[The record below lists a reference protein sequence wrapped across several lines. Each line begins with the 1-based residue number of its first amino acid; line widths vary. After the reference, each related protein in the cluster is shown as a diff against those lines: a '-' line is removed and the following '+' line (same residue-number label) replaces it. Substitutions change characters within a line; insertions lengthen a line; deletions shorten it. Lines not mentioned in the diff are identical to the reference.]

1 MKSRSHFAVTSLAV
15 AAALSAAAC
24 SPPAEKA
31 ADPAATAP
39 AAATPAATDAFA
51 FRIGALDAYA
61 LKDGSLSVPNNG
73 EVLAIGEAKADVD
86 ALLTANTLP
95 TDTLGLSIQPLLV
108 KTGDK
113 IVLIDTGAGGQ
124 MGTDGKLLT
133 SLTAAGV
140 QPEQVTD
147 ILISHAHGDHVGGL
161 VNAQGG
167 LVFANAAIR
176 MTVNEWDAL
185 KADPT
190 MAALVT
196 AITPKVQT
204 FTAGAEVLPGITA
217 VDIAGHTP
225 GHTGYQ
231 ITSGNEGLLYIGDT
245 MHHSVISV
253 QRPDWTIQFDG
264 RADVAEAS
272 RRALLERAAAGNLR
286 LYAVHFPFP
295 GLGRIERRADDFVW
309 VAEPGPSAE

>member
-1 MKSRSHFAVTSLAV
+1 MRLTLTAVSAV
-15 AAALSAAAC
+15 ALTMAAC

-31 ADPAATAP
+31 AETSATAP
-39 AAATPAATDAFA
+39 AAAPAATDAFA
-51 FRIGALDAYA
+51 FKIGALDAYA

-73 EVLAIGEAKADVD
+73 EVLAIGEPKADVD
-86 ALLTANTLP
+86 ALLTANGLP

-108 KTGDK
+108 KMGDRV
-113 IVLIDTGAGGQ
+113 VLFDTGAGGQ
-124 MGTDGKLLT
+124 MGTEGKLLT

-140 QPEQVTD
+140 QPGQVTD

-161 VNAQGG
+161 VNGQGQ
-167 LVFANAAIR
+167 LVFANATIR
-176 MTVNEWDAL
+176 MTANEWDAL

-204 FTAGAEVLPGITA
+204 FAAGAEVLPGVKA
-217 VDIAGHTP
+217 VDIQGHTP

-231 ITSGNEGLLYIGDT
+231 IASGTEGLLYIGDT

-253 QRPDWTIQFDG
+253 QRPNWTIQFDG

-272 RRALLERAAAGNLR
+272 RRALLERAASENLR
-286 LYAVHFPFP
+286 LYAVHFPYP

-309 VAEPGPSAE
+309 VAEPGTATP

>member
-1 MKSRSHFAVTSLAV
+1 MRLTLTAVSAM
-15 AAALSAAAC
+15 ALTLAAC
-24 SPPAEKA
+24 SPPAADKA
-31 ADPAATAP
+31 AEPSAAAP
-39 AAATPAATDAFA
+39 AASAQAAADAWGFK
-51 FRIGALDAYA
+51 IGALDAYA
-61 LKDGSLSVPNNG
+61 LKDGSLSVPNDGSVIAMG
-73 EVLAIGEAKADVD
+73 EPKAEVD
-86 ALLTANTLP
+86 ALLTANNLP
-95 TDTLGLSIQPLLV
+95 TDTLGLSIQPLLI
-108 KTGDK
+108 KMGDRT
-113 IVLIDTGAGGQ
+113 VLIDTGAGGA
-124 MGTDGKLLT
+124 MGTEGKLQA
-133 SLTAAGV
+133 SLTTAGV
-140 QPEQVTD
+140 QPAQVTD

-161 VNAQGG
+161 VNGQGQ
-167 LVFANAAIR
+167 LVFANATIR
-176 MTVNEWDAL
+176 MTANEWDAL

-204 FTAGAEVLPGITA
+204 FAADAEVVPGITA

-231 ITSGNEGLLYIGDT
+231 ITSGAEGLLYIGDT

-272 RRALLERAAAGNLR
+272 RRALLERAASENLR
-286 LYAVHFPFP
+286 LYAVHFPYP

-309 VAEPGPSAE
+309 VAEPGPYVE

>member
-1 MKSRSHFAVTSLAV
+1 MRLTLTAVSALA
-15 AAALSAAAC
+15 LTLAAC

-31 ADPAATAP
+31 TEPSATAP
-39 AAATPAATDAFA
+39 AAAPASNDAFA
-51 FRIGALDAYA
+51 FKIGALDAYA

-86 ALLTANTLP
+86 ALLTTNGLP

-108 KTGDK
+108 KMGERT
-113 IVLIDTGAGGQ
+113 VLFDTGAGGQ
-124 MGTDGKLLT
+124 MGTEGKLLT
-133 SLTAAGV
+133 SLPAAGV
-140 QPEQVTD
+140 QPAQVTD

-161 VNAQGG
+161 VNGEGQ
-167 LVFANAAIR
+167 LVFTNATIR
-176 MTVNEWDAL
+176 MTANEWDAL

-204 FTAGAEVLPGITA
+204 FAAGAEVLPGVTA
-217 VDIAGHTP
+217 VDIQGHTP

-231 ITSGNEGLLYIGDT
+231 IASGTEGLLYIGDT

-272 RRALLERAAAGNLR
+272 RRALLERAASENLR
-286 LYAVHFPFP
+286 LYAVHFPYP

-309 VAEPGPSAE
+309 VAEPGQ

>member
-1 MKSRSHFAVTSLAV
+1 MRLALTAVSALA
-15 AAALSAAAC
+15 LTLAAC

-31 ADPAATAP
+31 AETAATAP
-39 AAATPAATDAFA
+39 AAAPAFTNAFA
-51 FRIGALDAYA
+51 FTIGALDAYA

-73 EVLAIGEAKADVD
+73 EVLAIGEPKADVD
-86 ALLTANTLP
+86 ALLTANGLP
-95 TDTLGLSIQPLLV
+95 TDNLGLSIQPMLV
-108 KTGDK
+108 RMGDRV
-113 IVLIDTGAGGQ
+113 VLFDTGAGGQ
-124 MGTDGKLLT
+124 MGTEGKLLT
-133 SLTAAGV
+133 SLSAAGV
-140 QPEQVTD
+140 QPAQVTD

-161 VNAQGG
+161 VNAQGQ
-167 LVFANAAIR
+167 LVFANATIR
-176 MTVNEWDAL
+176 MTANEWDAL

-204 FTAGAEVLPGITA
+204 FAAGAEVLPGVTA
-217 VDIAGHTP
+217 VDIQGHTP

-231 ITSGNEGLLYIGDT
+231 ITSGSEGLLYIGDT

-253 QRPDWTIQFDG
+253 QRPNWTIQFDG

-272 RRALLERAAAGNLR
+272 RRALLERAASENLR
-286 LYAVHFPFP
+286 LYAVHFPYP

-309 VAEPGPSAE
+309 VAEPGAATP

>member
-1 MKSRSHFAVTSLAV
+1 MMRLTLTAVSALA
-15 AAALSAAAC
+15 LTMAAC
-24 SPPAEKA
+24 SPPAAEKA
-31 ADPAATAP
+31 AETPGAAP
-39 AAATPAATDAFA
+39 AASTQSTNEAFA
-51 FRIGALDAYA
+51 FKIGALDAYA
-61 LKDGSLSVPNNG
+61 LQDGSLSVPNNG

-86 ALLTANTLP
+86 ALLTANALP

-108 KTGDK
+108 KMGDK
-113 IVLIDTGAGGQ
+113 VVLFDTGAGGQ
-124 MGTDGKLLT
+124 MGTEGKLLT

-140 QPEQVTD
+140 QPGQVTD

-161 VNAQGG
+161 VNGEGQ
-167 LVFANAAIR
+167 LVFPNATIR
-176 MTVNEWDAL
+176 MTTDEWDAL

-190 MAALVT
+190 MTALVT
-196 AITPKVQT
+196 GLTPKVQT
-204 FTAGAEVLPGITA
+204 FAAGAEVLPGVTA
-217 VDIAGHTP
+217 VDIQGHTP

-231 ITSGNEGLLYIGDT
+231 IASANEGLLYIGDT

-272 RRALLERAAAGNLR
+272 RRALLERAASENQR
-286 LYAVHFPFP
+286 LYAVHFPYP

-309 VAEPGPSAE
+309 VAEPGPAAR

>member
-1 MKSRSHFAVTSLAV
+1 MRLTLTAVSALA
-15 AAALSAAAC
+15 LTLAAC

-31 ADPAATAP
+31 AEPSAAAP
-39 AAATPAATDAFA
+39 AAAPAATDAFA
-51 FRIGALDAYA
+51 FKIGALDAYA

-73 EVLAIGEAKADVD
+73 EVLAIGEPKADVD
-86 ALLTANTLP
+86 ALLTANGLP

-108 KTGDK
+108 KMSDRV
-113 IVLIDTGAGGQ
+113 VLFDTGAGGQ
-124 MGTDGKLLT
+124 MGTEGKLLT
-133 SLTAAGV
+133 SLAAAGV
-140 QPEQVTD
+140 QPAQVTD

-161 VNAQGG
+161 VNDQGQ
-167 LVFANAAIR
+167 LVFANATIR
-176 MTVNEWDAL
+176 MTADEWEAL

-204 FTAGAEVLPGITA
+204 FAAGAEVLPGVTA
-217 VDIAGHTP
+217 VDIQGHTP

-231 ITSGNEGLLYIGDT
+231 ITSGTEGLLYIGDT

-253 QRPDWTIQFDG
+253 QRPNWTIQFDG

-272 RRALLERAAAGNLR
+272 RRALLERAASENLR
-286 LYAVHFPFP
+286 LYAVHFPYP

-309 VAEPGPSAE
+309 VAEANPATP

>member
-1 MKSRSHFAVTSLAV
+1 MRLTLTAVSALA
-15 AAALSAAAC
+15 LTLAAC

-31 ADPAATAP
+31 AEPAATAP
-39 AAATPAATDAFA
+39 AAAPASNDAFA
-51 FRIGALDAYA
+51 FKIGALDAYA

-86 ALLTANTLP
+86 ALLTANALP

-108 KTGDK
+108 KMGERT
-113 IVLIDTGAGGQ
+113 VLFDTGAGGQ
-124 MGTDGKLLT
+124 MGTEGKLLT
-133 SLTAAGV
+133 SLAAAGV
-140 QPEQVTD
+140 QPAQVTD

-161 VNAQGG
+161 VNGQGQ
-167 LVFANAAIR
+167 LVFTNATIR
-176 MTVNEWDAL
+176 MTADEWDAL

-204 FTAGAEVLPGITA
+204 FAAGAEVLPGVTA
-217 VDIAGHTP
+217 VDIQGHTP

-231 ITSGNEGLLYIGDT
+231 IASGTGGLLYIGDT

-272 RRALLERAAAGNLR
+272 RRALLERAASENLR
-286 LYAVHFPFP
+286 LYAVHFPYP

-309 VAEPGPSAE
+309 VAELGQ

>member
-1 MKSRSHFAVTSLAV
+1 MRLALTAVSAM
-15 AAALSAAAC
+15 ALTLAAC

-31 ADPAATAP
+31 AEPSAAAP
-39 AAATPAATDAFA
+39 ATSAQAANDAWA
-51 FRIGALDAYA
+51 FKIGALDAYA
-61 LKDGSLSVPNNG
+61 LKDGDLSFPNDGQVIAMG
-73 EVLAIGEAKADVD
+73 EPKSDVD
-86 ALLTANTLP
+86 ALLTANGLP
-95 TDTLGLSIQPLLV
+95 TDTLGLSIQPLLI
-108 KTGDK
+108 KMGERT
-113 IVLIDTGAGGQ
+113 VLIDTGAGGQ
-124 MGTDGKLLT
+124 MGTEGKLQT

-140 QPEQVTD
+140 QPAQVTD

-176 MTVNEWDAL
+176 MTANEWDAL

-204 FTAGAEVLPGITA
+204 FAANAEVVPGIKA

-231 ITSGNEGLLYIGDT
+231 ITSGTEGLLYIGDT

-253 QRPDWTIQFDG
+253 QRPDWTIAFDAET
-264 RADVAEAS
+264 ADLAEAS

-286 LYAVHFPFP
+286 LYAVHFPYP
-295 GLGRIERRADDFVW
+295 GLGRIQRRADDFVW
-309 VAEPGPSAE
+309 VAEPGPYVE

>member
-1 MKSRSHFAVTSLAV
+1 MMRLALTAVSALA
-15 AAALSAAAC
+15 LTLAAC

-31 ADPAATAP
+31 AETAATAP
-39 AAATPAATDAFA
+39 AAAPAFTNAFA
-51 FRIGALDAYA
+51 FTIGALDAYA

-73 EVLAIGEAKADVD
+73 EVLAIGEPKADVD
-86 ALLTANTLP
+86 ALLTANGLP
-95 TDTLGLSIQPLLV
+95 TDNLGLSIQPMLV
-108 KTGDK
+108 RMGDRV
-113 IVLIDTGAGGQ
+113 VLFDTGAGGQ
-124 MGTDGKLLT
+124 MGTEGKLLT
-133 SLTAAGV
+133 SLSAAGV
-140 QPEQVTD
+140 QPAQVTD

-161 VNAQGG
+161 VNAQGQ
-167 LVFANAAIR
+167 LVFANATIR
-176 MTVNEWDAL
+176 MTANEWDAL

-204 FTAGAEVLPGITA
+204 FAAGAEVLPGVTA
-217 VDIAGHTP
+217 VDIQGHTP

-231 ITSGNEGLLYIGDT
+231 ITSGSEGLLYIGDT

-253 QRPDWTIQFDG
+253 QRPNWTIQFDG

-272 RRALLERAAAGNLR
+272 RRALLERAASENLR
-286 LYAVHFPFP
+286 LYAVHFPYP

-309 VAEPGPSAE
+309 VAEPGAATP

>member
-1 MKSRSHFAVTSLAV
+1 MRLTLTAVSALA
-15 AAALSAAAC
+15 LTLAAC
-24 SPPAEKA
+24 SPPAAEKA
-31 ADPAATAP
+31 ADPSATAP
-39 AAATPAATDAFA
+39 AAASDAADAFA
-51 FRIGALDAYA
+51 FKIGALDAYA

-86 ALLTANTLP
+86 VLLTANNLP
-95 TDTLGLSIQPLLV
+95 TDTLSLSIQPLLV
-108 KTGDK
+108 RMGERT
-113 IVLIDTGAGGQ
+113 VLFDTGAGGQ
-124 MGTDGKLLT
+124 MGTEGKLLT

-140 QPEQVTD
+140 QPAQVTD

-161 VNAQGG
+161 VNGQGQ
-167 LVFANAAIR
+167 LVFANATIR
-176 MTVNEWDAL
+176 MTANEWDAL

-196 AITPKVQT
+196 AMTPKVQT
-204 FTAGAEVLPGITA
+204 FAAGAEVLPGVTA
-217 VDIAGHTP
+217 VDIQGHTP

-231 ITSGNEGLLYIGDT
+231 IASGTEGLLYIGDT

-272 RRALLERAAAGNLR
+272 RRALLERAATENLR
-286 LYAVHFPFP
+286 LYVVHFPYP

-309 VAEPGPSAE
+309 VAEPGQ

>member
-1 MKSRSHFAVTSLAV
+1 MRLTLTAVSALA
-15 AAALSAAAC
+15 LTLAAC

-31 ADPAATAP
+31 AEPSASAPATAP
-39 AAATPAATDAFA
+39 ASTDAFA
-51 FRIGALDAYA
+51 FKIGALDAYA

-73 EVLAIGEAKADVD
+73 EVLAIGEPKADVD
-86 ALLTANTLP
+86 ALLTANGLP

-108 KTGDK
+108 RMGERT
-113 IVLIDTGAGGQ
+113 VLFDTGAGGQ
-124 MGTDGKLLT
+124 MGTEGKLLT

-140 QPEQVTD
+140 QPAQVTD

-161 VNAQGG
+161 VNGQGQ
-167 LVFANAAIR
+167 LVFANATIR
-176 MTVNEWDAL
+176 MTADEWDAL

-196 AITPKVQT
+196 AMTPKVQT
-204 FTAGAEVLPGITA
+204 FAAGAEVLPGVTA
-217 VDIAGHTP
+217 VDIQGHTP

-231 ITSGNEGLLYIGDT
+231 IASGTEGLLYIGDT

-272 RRALLERAAAGNLR
+272 RRALLERAATENLR
-286 LYAVHFPFP
+286 LYVVHFPYP

-309 VAEPGPSAE
+309 VAEPGQ

>member
-1 MKSRSHFAVTSLAV
+1 MRLTLTAVSALA
-15 AAALSAAAC
+15 LTLAAC

-31 ADPAATAP
+31 AEPSATAP
-39 AAATPAATDAFA
+39 AAAPASTDAFA
-51 FRIGALDAYA
+51 FKIGALDAYA

-86 ALLTANTLP
+86 ALLTANGLP
-95 TDTLGLSIQPLLV
+95 TDTLGLSIQPMLV
-108 KTGDK
+108 RMGDK
-113 IVLIDTGAGGQ
+113 VVLFDTGAGGQ
-124 MGTDGKLLT
+124 MGTEGKLLT

-140 QPEQVTD
+140 QPAQVTD

-161 VNAQGG
+161 VNGQGQ
-167 LVFANAAIR
+167 LVFTNAAIR
-176 MTVNEWDAL
+176 MTANEWDAL

-204 FTAGAEVLPGITA
+204 FAAGVEVLPGVTA
-217 VDIAGHTP
+217 VDIQGHTP

-231 ITSGNEGLLYIGDT
+231 ITSGTEGLLYIGDT

-272 RRALLERAAAGNLR
+272 RRALLERAATENLR
-286 LYAVHFPFP
+286 LYAVHFPYP

-309 VAEPGPSAE
+309 VAEPAQ

>member
-1 MKSRSHFAVTSLAV
+1 MRLTLTAVSAV
-15 AAALSAAAC
+15 ALTMAAC

-31 ADPAATAP
+31 AETSATAP
-39 AAATPAATDAFA
+39 AAAPAATDAFA
-51 FRIGALDAYA
+51 FKIGALDAYA

-73 EVLAIGEAKADVD
+73 EVLAIGEPKADVD
-86 ALLTANTLP
+86 ALLTANGLP

-108 KTGDK
+108 KMGDRV
-113 IVLIDTGAGGQ
+113 VLFDTGAGGQ
-124 MGTDGKLLT
+124 MGTEGKLLT

-140 QPEQVTD
+140 QPGQVTD

-161 VNAQGG
+161 VNGQGQ
-167 LVFANAAIR
+167 LVFANATIR
-176 MTVNEWDAL
+176 MTANEWDAL

-204 FTAGAEVLPGITA
+204 FAAGAEVLPGVKA
-217 VDIAGHTP
+217 VDIQGHTP

-231 ITSGNEGLLYIGDT
+231 IASGTEGLLYIGDT

-253 QRPDWTIQFDG
+253 QRPNWTIQFDG

-272 RRALLERAAAGNLR
+272 RRALLERAATENLR
-286 LYAVHFPFP
+286 LYAVHFPYP

-309 VAEPGPSAE
+309 VAEPGTATP

>member
-1 MKSRSHFAVTSLAV
+1 MRLILPAVSALA
-15 AAALSAAAC
+15 LTLAAC
-24 SPPAEKA
+24 SPPADKA
-31 ADPAATAP
+31 AEPSAAAP
-39 AAATPAATDAFA
+39 AASAQAANDAWA
-51 FRIGALDAYA
+51 FKIGALDAYA

-73 EVLAIGEAKADVD
+73 EVLAIGEPKAEVD
-86 ALLTANTLP
+86 ALLTANALP

-108 KTGDK
+108 KMGDK
-113 IVLIDTGAGGQ
+113 VVLFDTGAGGQ
-124 MGTDGKLLT
+124 MGTEGKLLT

-140 QPEQVTD
+140 QPAQVTD

-161 VNAQGG
+161 VNAQGQ
-167 LVFANAAIR
+167 LVFANATIR
-176 MTVNEWDAL
+176 MTANEWDAL

-204 FTAGAEVLPGITA
+204 FAADAEVMPGIKA
-217 VDIAGHTP
+217 VDIQGHTP

-231 ITSGNEGLLYIGDT
+231 ITSGTEGLLYIGDT

-264 RADVAEAS
+264 KADIAEAS
-272 RRALLERAAAGNLR
+272 RRALLERAASENLR
-286 LYAVHFPFP
+286 LYAVHFPYP
-295 GLGRIERRADDFVW
+295 GLGRIQRRADDFVW
-309 VAEPGPSAE
+309 VAEPGPYVE

>member
-1 MKSRSHFAVTSLAV
+1 MRLTLTAVSALA
-15 AAALSAAAC
+15 LTLAAC

-31 ADPAATAP
+31 AEPSAAAP
-39 AAATPAATDAFA
+39 AAAPAATDAFA
-51 FRIGALDAYA
+51 FKIGALDAYA

-86 ALLTANTLP
+86 ALLTANGLP

-108 KTGDK
+108 RMGDK
-113 IVLIDTGAGGQ
+113 VVLFDTGAGGQ
-124 MGTDGKLLT
+124 MGTEGKLLT

-140 QPEQVTD
+140 QPAQVTD

-161 VNAQGG
+161 VNGQGQ
-167 LVFANAAIR
+167 LVFTNATIR
-176 MTVNEWDAL
+176 MSADEWDAL

-204 FTAGAEVLPGITA
+204 FAAGAEVLPGVTA
-217 VDIAGHTP
+217 VDIQGHTP

-231 ITSGNEGLLYIGDT
+231 ISSGAEGLLYIGDT

-272 RRALLERAAAGNLR
+272 RRALLERAATENLR
-286 LYAVHFPFP
+286 LYAVHFPYP

-309 VAEPGPSAE
+309 VAEAGQ

>member
-1 MKSRSHFAVTSLAV
+1 MMRLTLTAVSALA
-15 AAALSAAAC
+15 LTLAAC
-24 SPPAEKA
+24 SPPAAEKA
-31 ADPAATAP
+31 AETPGAAP
-39 AAATPAATDAFA
+39 AASTQAANEAFA
-51 FRIGALDAYA
+51 FKIGALDAYA
-61 LKDGSLSVPNNG
+61 LQDGSLSVPNNG

-86 ALLTANTLP
+86 ALLTANGLP

-108 KTGDK
+108 KMGDK
-113 IVLIDTGAGGQ
+113 VVLFDTGAGGQ
-124 MGTDGKLLT
+124 MGTEGELLT

-140 QPEQVTD
+140 QPGQVTD

-161 VNAQGG
+161 VNGEGQ
-167 LVFANAAIR
+167 LVFPNATIR
-176 MTVNEWDAL
+176 MTTDEWDAL

-196 AITPKVQT
+196 ALTPKVQT
-204 FTAGAEVLPGITA
+204 FAAGAEVLPGVTA
-217 VDIAGHTP
+217 VDIQGHTP

-231 ITSGNEGLLYIGDT
+231 IASGNEGLLYIGDT

-272 RRALLERAAAGNLR
+272 RRALLERAASENQR
-286 LYAVHFPFP
+286 LYAVHFPYP

-309 VAEPGPSAE
+309 VAEPGPAAR

>member
-1 MKSRSHFAVTSLAV
+1 MRLTLTAVSALA
-15 AAALSAAAC
+15 LTLAAC
-24 SPPAEKA
+24 SPPAAEKA
-31 ADPAATAP
+31 AETPGAAP
-39 AAATPAATDAFA
+39 AASTQAANEAFA
-51 FRIGALDAYA
+51 FKIGALDAYA
-61 LKDGSLSVPNNG
+61 LQDGSLSVPNNG

-86 ALLTANTLP
+86 ALLTANGLP

-108 KTGDK
+108 KMGDK
-113 IVLIDTGAGGQ
+113 VVLFDTGAGGQ
-124 MGTDGKLLT
+124 MGTEGELLT

-140 QPEQVTD
+140 QPGQVTD

-161 VNAQGG
+161 VNGEGQ
-167 LVFANAAIR
+167 LVFPNATIR
-176 MTVNEWDAL
+176 MTTDEWDAL

-196 AITPKVQT
+196 ALTPKVQT
-204 FTAGAEVLPGITA
+204 FAAGAEVLPGVTA
-217 VDIAGHTP
+217 VDIQGHTP

-231 ITSGNEGLLYIGDT
+231 IASGNEGLLYIGDT

-272 RRALLERAAAGNLR
+272 RRALLERAASENQR
-286 LYAVHFPFP
+286 LYAVHFPYP

-309 VAEPGPSAE
+309 VAEPGPAAR

>member
-1 MKSRSHFAVTSLAV
+1 MRLTLTAVSALA
-15 AAALSAAAC
+15 LTMSAC

-31 ADPAATAP
+31 AETSATAP
-39 AAATPAATDAFA
+39 AAAPAATDAFA
-51 FRIGALDAYA
+51 FKIGALDAYA

-73 EVLAIGEAKADVD
+73 EVLAIGEPKADVD
-86 ALLTANTLP
+86 ALLTANGLP

-108 KTGDK
+108 KMGDRV
-113 IVLIDTGAGGQ
+113 VLFDTGAGGQ
-124 MGTDGKLLT
+124 MGTEGKLLT

-140 QPEQVTD
+140 QPGQVTD

-161 VNAQGG
+161 VNGQGQ
-167 LVFANAAIR
+167 LVFANATIR
-176 MTVNEWDAL
+176 MTANEWDAL

-204 FTAGAEVLPGITA
+204 FAAGAEVLPGVKA
-217 VDIAGHTP
+217 VDIQGHTP

-231 ITSGNEGLLYIGDT
+231 IASGTEGLLYIGDT

-253 QRPDWTIQFDG
+253 QRPNWTIQFDG

-272 RRALLERAAAGNLR
+272 RRALLERAATENLR
-286 LYAVHFPFP
+286 LYAVHFPYP

-309 VAEPGPSAE
+309 VAEPGTATP

>member
-1 MKSRSHFAVTSLAV
+1 MRLTLTAVSALA
-15 AAALSAAAC
+15 LTLAAC

-31 ADPAATAP
+31 TEPSATAP
-39 AAATPAATDAFA
+39 AAAPASTDAFA
-51 FRIGALDAYA
+51 FKIGALDAYA

-86 ALLTANTLP
+86 ALLTANGLP

-108 KTGDK
+108 KMGERT
-113 IVLIDTGAGGQ
+113 VLFDTGAGGQ
-124 MGTDGKLLT
+124 MGTEGKLLT
-133 SLTAAGV
+133 SLAAAGV
-140 QPEQVTD
+140 QPAQVTD

-161 VNAQGG
+161 VNAQGQ
-167 LVFANAAIR
+167 LVFANATIR
-176 MTVNEWDAL
+176 MTANEWDAL

-204 FTAGAEVLPGITA
+204 FAAGAEVLPGVTA
-217 VDIAGHTP
+217 VDIQGHTP

-231 ITSGNEGLLYIGDT
+231 IASGTEGLLYIGDT

-272 RRALLERAAAGNLR
+272 RSALLERAASENLR
-286 LYAVHFPFP
+286 LYAVHFPYP

-309 VAEPGPSAE
+309 VAEPAQ